1 MNTDFQAVFDK
12 ILEVALDSNL
22 APAKMVRRML
32 VFSDM
37 EFGAA
42 LGDGLRGGRVQV
54 RRGRERRRRAGGGV
68 WNLRD
73 SKAVPVEAGQKGVAL
88 VSGFSKNLLKLF
100 LNSGGVISPRD
111 VMEKAIRHFLNSSP
125 SSFD

>member
-1 MNTDFQAVFDK
+1 VCKFVEAGNGDAVP
-12 ILEVALDSNL
+12 EV
-22 APAKMVRRML
+22 
-32 VFSDM
+32 VF
-37 EFGAA
+37 
-42 LGDGLRGGRVQV
+42 
-54 RRGRERRRRAGGGV
+54 

-111 VMEKAIRHFLNSSP
+111 VMEKAIAGKENEELTVFIRLNHQRIATSR
-125 SSFD
+125 DVM